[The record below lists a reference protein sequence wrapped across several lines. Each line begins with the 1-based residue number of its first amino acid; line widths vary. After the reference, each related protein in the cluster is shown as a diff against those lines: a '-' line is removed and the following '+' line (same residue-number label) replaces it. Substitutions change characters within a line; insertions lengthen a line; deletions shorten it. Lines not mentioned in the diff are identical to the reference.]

1 MATVPSQQTRIASL
15 DEFRGY
21 TVLGMFWVN
30 FVGGFTVMAA
40 PFTLVLFGVSCV
52 LPLQLFRHW
61 NTYCGYADTIMPQ
74 FFFAVGFAYRM
85 TFLRRLER
93 QGPWAAYTKVIR
105 RNLGLIL
112 LGFVIYHLDGHYN
125 TWAKLKELGV
135 WGFFTTAF
143 QRDIFQTLVHIGVT
157 SLWIM
162 PVIAAGP
169 GMRFLF
175 CCASAILHWFLSY
188 NFYYDWVTT
197 RPGID
202 GGYLGFM
209 TWTVPTLAGTFAY
222 DLVAGYSK
230 SGAALRIFALGV
242 VFMAVGYALACVNL
256 VWPPNSVSG
265 GGFASYLV
273 EPPFVAPTRPV
284 NIWTMSQRAGSASYL
299 TFGAGLSL
307 SLYALFIFACDIG
320 PLRVGIFRTLG
331 SNALAGYIIHSLVAD
346 AVKPFAPKDS
356 PLWYVLAAFAVF
368 LAICYLF
375 IRHMEKQGLYLR
387 L

>member
-1 MATVPSQQTRIASL
+1 MATIASEQKRIASL
-15 DEFRGY
+15 DQFRGY

-30 FVGGFTVMAA
+30 FVGGFSVMAA
-40 PFTLVLFGVSCV
+40 PFAVTLFGVSFV
-52 LPLQLFRHW
+52 LPFQVFRHW
-61 NTYCGYADTIMPQ
+61 NTYCSYADTIMPQ
-74 FFFAVGFAYRM
+74 FFFAVGLAYRL

-93 QGPWAAYTKVIR
+93 DGPWAAYSKAIW

-112 LGFVIYHLDGHYN
+112 LGFVIYHLDGRYT
-125 TWAKLKELGV
+125 TWKQLTDLGV
-135 WGFFTTAF
+135 SGFFQTAF
-143 QRDIFQTLVHIGVT
+143 RREIFQTLVHIGVT
-157 SLWIM
+157 SLWIL

-169 GMRFLF
+169 GLRFLF
-175 CCASAILHWFLSY
+175 CLGSVILHWFLSY
-188 NFYYDWVTT
+188 KYYYDWVTT
-197 RPGID
+197 FPGID

-209 TWTVPTLAGTFAY
+209 TWTVPTLAGAYAY
-222 DLVAGYSK
+222 DLLAKHST
-230 SGAALRIFALGV
+230 GAAAWRTFAWGV
-242 VFMAVGYALACVNL
+242 VLMLLGYALSCVNL

-265 GGFASYLV
+265 TFQDYLI
-273 EPPFVAPTRPV
+273 EPPFVAPTHPV
-284 NIWTMSQRAGSASYL
+284 NMWTMSQRAGSASYL

-307 SLYALFIFACDIG
+307 SLYALFVLACDVG

-375 IRHMEKQGLYLR
+375 IRHLEKHGLYLR